1 MTTTLERRTDSVA
14 GIHEFELTAGEW
26 SEVRDLLD
34 ELVARYDSSEDPD
47 LLRRA
52 VVFGHELPRRL
63 RQHLLDFRLQEPA
76 SGLCLLK
83 GYEPDQA
90 AIGLTPEHWKLRARP
105 SSTLREELF
114 LVLVATI
121 LGDPIGWSTQ
131 QAGYLVHD
139 IFPIAGHEHEQLGSG
154 SEELLTWHVEDAF
167 HPCRGDYIGLM
178 CLRNPY
184 GVATTVGFLDDGAL
198 DPEMQRI
205 LSEPRFT
212 IRPDESHLP
221 KNRSE
226 LHDLTP
232 TLERAYRRIEQM
244 NTAPEKIPV
253 LFGDPASPYLRL
265 DPYFMDSLDDD
276 PEAQR
281 ALRYLENLL
290 EERLFDLVLEPGQ
303 VIFVDNFKAVHGRR
317 PFKAR
322 YDGTDRWLK
331 RVNVTRDLRKSRELR
346 ESAESRTI
354 F

>member
-1 MTTTLERRTDSVA
+1 MPTTVEDRIDHFA
-14 GIHEFELTAGEW
+14 GIHEFELTPQEVDQVGELIAGLTV
-26 SEVRDLLD
+26 S
-34 ELVARYDSSEDPD
+34 YSTSEDPE

-52 VVFGHELPRRL
+52 AVLAHGLPVRL
-63 RQHLLDFRLQEPA
+63 RQHLVDFRLHEPQ
-76 SGLCLLK
+76 SGLCLLT
-83 GYEPDQA
+83 GYPVDQQ
-90 AIGLTPEHWKLRARP
+90 AIGSTPEHWKNRSAP
-105 SSTLREELF
+105 PPTLGEELF
-114 LVLVATI
+114 LVLTAAV

-131 QAGYLVHD
+131 QAGFLVHD
-139 IFPIAGHEHEQLGSG
+139 IFPIQGHEHEQLGSG

-184 GVATTVGFLDDGAL
+184 RVATTVGYLDGERL
-198 DPEMQRI
+198 DADMVRI
-205 LSEPRFT
+205 LSQPRFT

-226 LHDLTP
+226 TQTLTP

-244 NTAPEKIPV
+244 NTAPEKIAV

-265 DPYFMDSLDDD
+265 DPYFMDPLDDD
-276 PEAQR
+276 PAAQR
-281 ALRYLENLL
+281 ALAYLE
-290 EERLFDLVLEPGQ
+290 EVIEGRLFDLVLEAGQ
-303 VIFVDNFKAVHGRR
+303 VVFIDNFKAVHGRR

-322 YDGTDRWLK
+322 YDGSDRWLK

-346 ESAESRTI
+346 ESAESRII